1 VQKKDRR
8 IKMQADK
15 EIKNIDELI
24 GVLEEIIDEYTDLYV
39 RRDIINIIKFAKRQ
53 RDNGRTLEDILYWL
67 VQMKS
72 EEYADI
78 NTLIDK
84 ACE

>member
-1 VQKKDRR
+1 
-8 IKMQADK
+8 MQADK
-15 EIKNIDELI
+15 EVKNIDELI
-24 GVLEEIIDEYTDLYV
+24 DLLEEIIDEYTDLYQ
-39 RRDIINIIKFAKRQ
+39 RRDIINIIKFTKRQ
-53 RDNGRTLEDILYWL
+53 RDAGRTLEDILYWL

>member
-1 VQKKDRR
+1 
-8 IKMQADK
+8 MQADK

-24 GVLEEIIDEYTDLYV
+24 GVLEEIIDEYTDLYQ
-39 RRDIINIIKFAKRQ
+39 RRDIINIIKFTKRQ
-53 RDNGRTLEDILYWL
+53 RDAGRTLEDILYWL

-72 EEYADI
+72 QEYADI

>member
-1 VQKKDRR
+1 
-8 IKMQADK
+8 MQADK
-15 EIKNIDELI
+15 EVKNIDELI
-24 GVLEEIIDEYTDLYV
+24 DLLEEIIDEYTDLYV

-72 EEYADI
+72 QEYADI

>member
-1 VQKKDRR
+1 
-8 IKMQADK
+8 MQADK
-15 EIKNIDELI
+15 DIKNIDELI
-24 GVLEEIIDEYTDLYV
+24 SVLEEIIDEYTDLYV

>member
-1 VQKKDRR
+1 
-8 IKMQADK
+8 MQADK

-24 GVLEEIIDEYTDLYV
+24 SVLEEIIDEYTDLYV

>member
-1 VQKKDRR
+1 
-8 IKMQADK
+8 MQADK

>member
-1 VQKKDRR
+1 
-8 IKMQADK
+8 MQADK
-15 EIKNIDELI
+15 EVKNIDELI
-24 GVLEEIIDEYTDLYV
+24 DLLEEIIDEYTDLYQ
-39 RRDIINIIKFAKRQ
+39 RRDIINIIKFTKRQ
-53 RDNGRTLEDILYWL
+53 RDAGRTLEDILYWL

-72 EEYADI
+72 QEYADI

>member
-1 VQKKDRR
+1 
-8 IKMQADK
+8 MQADK
-15 EIKNIDELI
+15 EVKNIDELI
-24 GVLEEIIDEYTDLYV
+24 DLLEEIIDEYTDLYQ
-39 RRDIINIIKFAKRQ
+39 RRDIINIIKFTKRQ
-53 RDNGRTLEDILYWL
+53 RDAGRTLEDILYWL

-72 EEYADI
+72 KEYADI

>member
-1 VQKKDRR
+1 
-8 IKMQADK
+8 MQADK

-72 EEYADI
+72 QEYADI